1 MPETARETVARF
13 IPAAATLTDR
23 GDLAD
28 FYAEDAVV
36 EIMFRPPG
44 SDVPARTQGREVL
57 RARFAASTGRF
68 ALDRVGS
75 AVIHQTDDPE
85 VVVAEY
91 DLHGH
96 AVATGKEFVFS
107 YVMVVR
113 VRDGLI
119 VHSRDYG
126 NPLAAQEALG

>member
-1 MPETARETVARF
+1 MPQTARETVARF
-13 IPAAATLTDR
+13 IPAAATLADR

-36 EIMFRPPG
+36 EIVFRPPG
-44 SDVPARTQGREVL
+44 VPARTEGREVL
-57 RARFAASTGRF
+57 RARFAASTAVLAF
-68 ALDRVGS
+68 DRVGS
-75 AVIHQTDDPE
+75 VVIHQTDDPE

-96 AVATGKEFVFS
+96 VVATGKEFVFG

-126 NPLAAQEALG
+126 NPLAAKEALG